1 MASESLMTQLTSKHS
16 SSPEDDLPNDQRQ
29 VAAMV
34 ESEVK
39 HVQVSQ
45 VSPWLVPLVYAVG
58 QYLVLP
64 LYFRRVD
71 VLGQEW
77 LPKSGPIILAPTHR
91 SRWDAL
97 MLPYATGVKVTGR
110 NLRFMV
116 SMNEVKGLQGWFIR
130 RLGGFPI
137 DTLKPGIASLRHSIE
152 LLQQGEMIVIF
163 PEGNIFRDRSV
174 QPLKAGFA
182 RLALQ
187 ADAAGIAD
195 SKLGVQVVPVSLTY
209 SDRFVPWRCSVQIRI
224 GKPLEVHQYCT
235 GKAKQDAKVLTE
247 DLRNSLQTMLTE
259 SCEALDLPQS

>member
-1 MASESLMTQLTSKHS
+1 MTQLTSKHS
-16 SSPEDDLPNDQRQ
+16 SSPEDDLPNEESQ
-29 VAAMV
+29 ATAMV
-34 ESEVK
+34 ELQVK
-39 HVQVSQ
+39 QELQVSH
-45 VSPWLVPLVYAVG
+45 VSSWLVPLVYAVG
-58 QYLVLP
+58 QYVVLP
-64 LYFRRVD
+64 LYFRRVE

-97 MLPYATGVKVTGR
+97 MLPFATGIKVTGR

-130 RLGGFPI
+130 RLGGFAI

-152 LLQQGEMIVIF
+152 LLQHGEMVVIF

-174 QPLKAGFA
+174 QPLKTGFA

-187 ADAAGIAD
+187 ADAAGIENN
-195 SKLGVQVVPVSLTY
+195 KLGVQVVPISLTY
-209 SDRFVPWRCSVQIRI
+209 SKRFVPWRSRVQIRI
-224 GKPLEVHQYCT
+224 GKPLEVHHYCT
-235 GKAKQDAKVLTE
+235 GKVKQDAKVLTE

-259 SCEALDLPQS
+259 SCEALDLSQP

>member
-1 MASESLMTQLTSKHS
+1 MTQLTSKHND
-16 SSPEDDLPNDQRQ
+16 SPEDDLPNEQRQ
-29 VAAMV
+29 AATIV
-34 ESEVK
+34 RS
-39 HVQVSQ
+39 QQ

-64 LYFRRVD
+64 LYFRRVE

-77 LPKSGPIILAPTHR
+77 LPKSGPVILAPTHR

-97 MLPYATGVKVTGR
+97 MLPFATGIKVTGR
-110 NLRFMV
+110 NLHFMV
-116 SMNEVKGLQGWFIR
+116 SMDEVKGLQGWFIR
-130 RLGGFPI
+130 RLGGFAI

-152 LLQQGEMIVIF
+152 LLEQGKMMVIF

-187 ADAAGIAD
+187 ADAAAGDAEN
-195 SKLGVQVVPVSLTY
+195 KLGVQVVPISLTY
-209 SDRFVPWRCSVQIRI
+209 SKRFVPWRSRVQIRI
-224 GKPLEVHQYCT
+224 GKPLEVQSYCT

-247 DLRNSLQTMLTE
+247 DLRNSLQTLLTE
-259 SCEALDLPQS
+259 SCEALDLSQP